1 MTNSERIKQILFF
14 LSPALALVIV
24 FYIIPLILAIYLGF
38 TPLRDWNLKAYMG
51 KLTTQSYEYLF
62 YLVTHDPD
70 VGKVVKTTI
79 VFTSA
84 TLAVNVVGGLLLA
97 LAAFFMEESVS
108 LTYRSLWLL
117 PRLTPVAV
125 YSLLWYY
132 FFLGSSEGTLN
143 SLLLRLGLID
153 HPIAWGTDPSLQPA
167 GTWLILIV
175 VNGFV
180 GVSFGMIIFY
190 SALKSIPREQIIAA
204 RIDGANTFQLIRR
217 ILLPQIRWHL
227 VYVTIWQLL
236 SLLTTFAHIFLL
248 TEWGVVDRWW
258 GTTWALYVF
267 NEAFSAGEQ
276 GVAAAA
282 ATILVAIGAVLGLI
296 SLRLLGFKKMMQEP
310 RGEI

>member
-1 MTNSERIKQILFF
+1 MNKGRIGAILFF
-14 LSPALALVIV
+14 LSPALALVLV
-24 FYIIPLILAIYLGF
+24 FYIIPLILAIYIGF
-38 TPLRDWNLKAYMG
+38 TPLRDWNLKAYLG
-51 KLTTQSYEYLF
+51 KFTTQSYHYLF
-62 YLVTHDPD
+62 YLLTHDPD
-70 VGKVVKTTI
+70 VSKVVKTTI
-79 VFTSA
+79 VFTSI
-84 TLAVNVVGGLLLA
+84 TLVVNVLGGLA
-97 LAAFFMEESVS
+97 LALATFFMEERVS

-132 FFLGSSEGTLN
+132 FFLGDASGTLN
-143 SLLLRLGLID
+143 SLLLRLGVID
-153 HPIAWGTDPSLQPA
+153 HPVSWGTDPSLQPE
-167 GTWLILIV
+167 GSWLILIV

-190 SALKSIPREQIIAA
+190 SALKSIPREHIIAA
-204 RIDGANTFQLIRR
+204 RIDGATTLQLVRR
-217 ILLPQIRWHL
+217 VMLPQIRWHL

-267 NEAFSAGEQ
+267 NEAFTTGEQ

-282 ATILVAIGAVLGLI
+282 ATILVAIGAVLGII
-296 SLRLLGFKKMMQEP
+296 SLRLLGFKKMMLEP
-310 RGEI
+310 RGEL